1 MSDKTKHSTQLNVG
15 KNIVSLNDQ
24 LAYSGIEIN
33 YFGDVDIISLLPN
46 SYLFKKK
53 HNKIIILKVNQHS
66 DIKTDLFKFKGKI
79 QIVRCKIVNYNLENY
94 FISINHQK
102 LDLWESISS
111 NWENVTTN
119 WENLDYDGYNNKKY
133 YIDKTLNYDKETRT
147 YTTTKEIRKR

>member
-1 MSDKTKHSTQLNVG
+1 
-15 KNIVSLNDQ
+15 
-24 LAYSGIEIN
+24 
-33 YFGDVDIISLLPN
+33 
-46 SYLFKKK
+46 
-53 HNKIIILKVNQHS
+53 S